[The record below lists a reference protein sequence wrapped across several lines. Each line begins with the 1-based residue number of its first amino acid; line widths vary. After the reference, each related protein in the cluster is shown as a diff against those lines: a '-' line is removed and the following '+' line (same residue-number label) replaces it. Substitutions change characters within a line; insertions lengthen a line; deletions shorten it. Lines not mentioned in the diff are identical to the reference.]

1 MDIKRAFLNGFIK
14 EKVYAEQPL
23 GFKSFD
29 FSNNVFSL
37 SKVLYRLKQAPR
49 AWFARLTAC
58 LHSLNFISSKADSSL
73 FILKQAHHFVFLLVY
88 VDDIVIT
95 GSCPKLIQSIID
107 AIQQTFPIRDLGSLH
122 YFLGMEFKAQSYG
135 NLLTQSRYLH
145 DLLHKH
151 GMVDCKP
158 CQTPMQSSST
168 L

>member
-1 MDIKRAFLNGFIK
+1 M
-14 EKVYAEQPL
+14 
-23 GFKSFD
+23 
-29 FSNNVFSL
+29 
-37 SKVLYRLKQAPR
+37 
-49 AWFARLTAC
+49 
-58 LHSLNFISSKADSSL
+58 
-73 FILKQAHHFVFLLVY
+73 FLLVY

-168 L
+168 LSKMTGTPLPKGDVYRQIIGALQYATITRPDIAYSVNKLCQFMHHPTDVH